1 MDFESFIK
9 GLSQNVLMDTPI
21 ELLGKQ
27 TEYMELEDW
36 TSMTAFTLIS
46 WIESTFG
53 KKLFLPE
60 LLNAQTLEDLFNI
73 VNN

>member
-21 ELLGKQ
+21 ELLCKQ